1 MLCRRWHDVGYQLF
15 VASTIFTSDNDT
27 RLYVWMLVQ
36 DRDNFI
42 WFDAMPS
49 NFDLIIAPSHE
60 HNLAI
65 GQVAA
70 QIAGLIEACIGIA
83 TEGGLDEPLMCEV
96 RPVEAAAS
104 HAASSNVQ
112 FARFSNG
119 NVLQMFI
126 QNIDLSIVDGTPD
139 RECASSGGAV
149 GQRKHTPGRGYD
161 GRLGRT
167 IVIDQ

>member
-1 MLCRRWHDVGYQLF
+1 
-15 VASTIFTSDNDT
+15 
-27 RLYVWMLVQ
+27 MLVQ
-36 DRDNFI
+36 NSDNFI
-42 WFDAMPS
+42 WFDAIPS
-49 NFDLIIAPSHE
+49 NFDLRIAPSPE
-60 HNLAI
+60 HNLSI

-83 TEGGLDEPLMCEV
+83 TKGMLDEPLMCEFGTIEV
-96 RPVEAAAS
+96 ATS

-112 FARFSNG
+112 FACFSNG